1 MRKLLIIAFISL
13 LTISKFTNAQDSGK
27 KVTLEDIWQKGTFR
41 AGSVYEVRSL
51 KDGEHYCVLE
61 NNKINEYSYKDAKL
75 EKTILD
81 ASNIKVP
88 GKDYALAIED
98 YQFSLDESKI
108 LISIQTEFI
117 YRHSSKS
124 EYYIWDIK
132 ANKLSALS
140 TGGKQ
145 RLADFSPDGSKVA
158 FIRDN
163 NLFIKDISKDKEI
176 QLTTDGL
183 NNNIIYGTTDWVY
196 EEEFSFTKA
205 FFWSKDGNKIAYY
218 RFDESKVKEYTLAM
232 WGDLYPEQY
241 KYKYPKA
248 GEDNSVVS
256 VFTYDVA
263 ANKSTKMDVGTET
276 NQYIPR
282 IYWTSETN
290 SLAILRMNRLQN
302 KLEIL
307 LNDANSGQ
315 SKVIYTEDNKYY
327 IEITDDINFIK
338 NGFVITSE
346 MNGYNHIYYYDMK
359 GKLVKQVTTGKWDVV
374 DIKGVDE
381 SNNTIFFRAANSSP
395 INKELYSVKL
405 DGSKMN
411 KISDKDGTYDAQFSS
426 NFKYYISTYS
436 NANTPPTYT
445 INLANGKELNVL
457 ENNMKVKIKFKD
469 YNFTTKE
476 FASMH
481 VADGVDL
488 NYWIMKPKDFDPSK
502 KYPVLMYVYGGPG
515 HNTVLNS
522 YDRSDYLW
530 YQMLSQKGYIIV
542 SVDNRGTAFRGEE
555 FKKCTYKELGKLETE
570 DYINAAKWLGNQT
583 YIDKDRIGIFGW
595 SYGGFMSTLCMT
607 KGADYFKAGI
617 AVAPVTNWRYYDNI
631 YTERFMR
638 TPQENPSGYDDNS
651 PINHVKKLKGKFLL
665 VHGTGDDNVHVQNS
679 LDLINALVNANKQFE
694 MKFYTNKNHSI
705 YGGFTRL
712 HLYTRMTDFLIK
724 NL

>member
-1 MRKLLIIAFISL
+1 MKKIFYLAFISL
-13 LTISKFTNAQDSGK
+13 ILISNTNYAQETEK
-27 KVTLEDIWQKGTFR
+27 KVTLEDIWKKGTFR
-41 AGSVYEVRSL
+41 PAYIYEIRSM
-51 KDGEHYCVLE
+51 KDGEHYCVSE
-61 NNKINEYSYKDAKL
+61 NGKINEYSYKEAKL

-81 ASNIKVP
+81 ASQIKLP
-88 GKDYALAIED
+88 NSDKFLNIED
-98 YQFSLDESKI
+98 YQFSKDESKI
-108 LISIQTEFI
+108 LISMNTEQI
-117 YRHSSKS
+117 YRHSSKCD
-124 EYYIWDIK
+124 YFIWDIK
-132 ANKLSALS
+132 AEKLTALS
-140 TGGKQ
+140 MGGKQ
-145 RLADFSPDGSKVA
+145 RLADFSPDGTKVA

-163 NLFIKDISKDKEI
+163 NLFIKDLVKDKEI
-176 QLTTDGL
+176 QMTTDGL

-196 EEEFSFTKA
+196 EEEFSFTRA
-205 FFWSKDGNKIAYY
+205 FFWSNDGAKIAYY
-218 RFDESKVKEYTLAM
+218 RFDESKVKEYTM
-232 WGDLYPEQY
+232 TMYGDLYPEQY

-248 GEDNSVVS
+248 GEDNSIVS
-256 VFTYDVA
+256 IFTYDVA
-263 ANKSTKMDVGTET
+263 ANKSTKMDIGTES

-282 IYWTSETN
+282 IYWTAENNT
-290 SLAILRMNRLQN
+290 LAILRMNRLQN

-307 LNDANSGQ
+307 LNDATTGT
-315 SKVIYTEDNKYY
+315 SKVIYTEENKYY

-338 NGFVITSE
+338 KGFVLTSE
-346 MNGYNHIYYYDMK
+346 KDGYNHIYYYDMK
-359 GKLVKQVTTGKWDVV
+359 GKLIKQITSGKWDVV

-381 SNNTIFFRAANSSP
+381 VNGIIYFRSAESAP
-395 INKELYSVKL
+395 INKELYCVKL
-405 DGSKMN
+405 DGSKKTKLN
-411 KISDKDGTYDAQFSS
+411 KTDGTNDAQFSS
-426 NFKYYISTYS
+426 TFKYYINTFSS
-436 NANTPPTYT
+436 ANVPPIYT
-445 INLANGKELNVL
+445 INLSDGKETNVL
-457 ENNMKVKIKFKD
+457 DNNEKLKNKFKL
-469 YNFTTKE
+469 YGFSNKE

-488 NYWIMKPKDFDPSK
+488 NYWIIKPKDFNPAK

-515 HNTVLNS
+515 HNTVTNS

-530 YQMLSQKGYIIV
+530 YQMLAQKGYIIV

-570 DYINAAKWLGNQT
+570 DYINAAKWLGSQS

-607 KGADYFKAGI
+607 KGADYFKTGI

-638 TPQENPSGYDDNS
+638 TPKENPLGYDDNS

-679 LDLINALVNANKQFE
+679 MDLINALVNANKQFE
-694 MKFYTNKNHSI
+694 MQYYTNKNHSI

-712 HLYTRMTDFLIK
+712 HLYKRMTDFLLL

>member
-1 MRKLLIIAFISL
+1 MKKLLLITFISL
-13 LTISKFTNAQDSGK
+13 FIISKYTNAQDSEK
-27 KVTLEDIWQKGTFR
+27 KITLEDIWQKGTFR
-41 AGSVYEVRSL
+41 SASVYEIRSM
-51 KDGEHYCVLE
+51 KDGEHYCMLE

-81 ASNIKVP
+81 ASNVKLSE
-88 GKDYALAIED
+88 KENALAIED
-98 YQFSLDESKI
+98 YQFSKDESKI
-108 LISIQTEFI
+108 LISTHTELI

-124 EYYIWDIK
+124 DYYIWDIK
-132 ANKLSALS
+132 ENKISALS

-145 RLADFSPDGSKVA
+145 RLADFSPDGLKVA

-163 NLFIKDISKDKEI
+163 NLFIKDLAKNNET
-176 QLTTDGL
+176 QFTTDGL
-183 NNNIIYGTTDWVY
+183 NNNIINGTTDWVY

-205 FFWSKDGNKIAYY
+205 FFWSTDGSKIAYY
-218 RFDESKVKEYTLAM
+218 RFDESKVKEYTMVM

-248 GEDNSVVS
+248 GEDNSIIS
-256 VFTYDVA
+256 IFTYDVA
-263 ANKSTKMDVGTET
+263 ANKSTTMDIGTET

-290 SLAILRMNRLQN
+290 TLAILRMNRHQN

-307 LNDANSGQ
+307 LNDANTGK
-315 SKVIYTEDNKYY
+315 SKVIYTEENKYY

-338 NGFVITSE
+338 NGFVITTE
-346 MNGYNHIYYYDMK
+346 KDGYNHIYRYDMN
-359 GKLVKQVTTGKWDVV
+359 GKLIKQLTSGKWDVV
-374 DIKGVDE
+374 DIKGIDE
-381 SNNTIFFRAANSSP
+381 ANNLVYFRAANSSP
-395 INKELYSVKL
+395 INKELFSVKL
-405 DGSKMN
+405 DGSKLT
-411 KISDKDGTYDAQFSS
+411 KLSDKDGTYDAQFSS
-426 NFKYYISTYS
+426 TYKYYNCTFS

-445 INLANGKELNVL
+445 INQANGKEINVL
-457 ENNMKVKIKFKD
+457 ENNMKVRVKFKD

-488 NYWIMKPKDFDPSK
+488 NYWIIKPKDFDPKK

-515 HNTVLNS
+515 HNTVTNS
-522 YDRSDYLW
+522 YDRTDYLW
-530 YQMLSQKGYIIV
+530 YQMLAQKGYIIV

-570 DYINAAKWLGNQT
+570 DYINAAKWLGSQT

-595 SYGGFMSTLCMT
+595 SYGGFESTLCMT
-607 KGADYFKAGI
+607 KGADYFRAGI

-665 VHGTGDDNVHVQNS
+665 VHGTGDDNVHFQNS
-679 LDLINALVNANKQFE
+679 MDLSNALVNANKQFE
-694 MKFYTNKNHSI
+694 MQFYPNKNHSI
-705 YGGFTRL
+705 YGGYTRI
-712 HLYTRMTDFLIK
+712 HLYKRMTDFLLL